1 MDLHPQAQAMV
12 ALIESLGEPPLTDQT
27 PEQARASRRARLRP
41 PAESIHEVRNVDAG
55 GVPAR
60 LYRPNDTEGLGL
72 LVFFH
77 GGGWVI
83 GDLDSH
89 DNVCRALANRSGAAV
104 LSVDYRL
111 APEHRWPAAV
121 DDCTAATV
129 WAAANAGSLG
139 VDAGRLAVG
148 GDSAGGNL
156 AAIVAQ
162 ERAVPLRF
170 QLLVYPATDARRSSD
185 AYASYVENVDGP
197 VLSLEAMH
205 WFYDH
210 YLGHSGAG
218 DAGPADDA
226 RVSPLLADDAAVAG
240 LPTALVITASHD
252 PLRDEGEAYARRL
265 MGAGVPTTLTRYPGL
280 FHGFFSMGDLMT
292 VADAAVDEAAD
303 ALARALR

>member
-27 PEQARASRRARLRP
+27 PEQARALRRARLRP
-41 PAESIHEVRNVDAG
+41 PVESIHAVRDVDAG

-60 LYRPNDTEGLGL
+60 LFRPSDAERLGL
-72 LVFFH
+72 LVYFH

-129 WAAANAGSLG
+129 WAAANAGALG

-170 QLLVYPATDARRSSD
+170 QLLVYPATDARRTRD
-185 AYASYVENVDGP
+185 GHASYVENVDGP

-210 YLGHSGAG
+210 YLGDTGA
-218 DAGPADDA
+218 ADDPK
-226 RVSPLLADDAAVAG
+226 VSPLLAGDAALAG
-240 LPTALVITASHD
+240 LPAALVITASHD

-265 MGAGVPTTLTRYPGL
+265 MAAGVATTLTRYPGL